1 MQTLCDERKIQ
12 KGGKTFYMLKGLPW
26 TMILLCLLLFFS
38 TASVVPGMASEKKS
52 DSLLDCDIHDGPCTK
67 SLQDVIVTLDI
78 KPKPVKAM
86 SDLGFTVTLSGKQ
99 PASSP
104 VIDLDMPGMKMGRNQ
119 VTLKAMGEGTYEG
132 TGIIVR
138 CPSGRRVWRA
148 TVIIPDL
155 GSVGFTFDV
164 VY

>member
-1 MQTLCDERKIQ
+1 MQTLSGERKIQ
-12 KGGKTFYMLKGLPW
+12 DFRRAPFMAKKRSL
-26 TMILLCLLLFFS
+26 TMIIFCLFLFHS
-38 TASVVPGMASEKKS
+38 TPFVVPAVASGKKS
-52 DSLLDCDIHDGPCTK
+52 DNLLDCDIHEGPCTK

-86 SDLGFTVTLSGKQ
+86 SNLGFRVTLSGKQ

-104 VIDLDMPGMKMGRNQ
+104 VIDLDMPGMRMGRNQ
-119 VTLKAMGEGTYEG
+119 VTLKATGEGAYEG